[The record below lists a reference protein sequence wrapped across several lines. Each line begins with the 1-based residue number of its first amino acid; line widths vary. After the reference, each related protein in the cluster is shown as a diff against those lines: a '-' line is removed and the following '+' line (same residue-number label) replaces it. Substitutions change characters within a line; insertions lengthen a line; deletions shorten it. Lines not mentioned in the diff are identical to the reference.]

1 MNNRKSFW
9 ILLFTCLFFFQGQ
22 AADKLYYTDADR
34 AIFDRYLSEMIP
46 DKSLPTGELMVQT
59 ARFFLN
65 APYVAATLEKEPE
78 GLVINLREMDCMTL
92 VENVVALTRT
102 MQSAAPSF
110 DEFCKNLQTIRY
122 RNGEIHDYTDRL
134 HYTTDWIF
142 ENQRKGIVKDVTQEI
157 GGISLPVNVSF
168 MSTHPDSY
176 KPLKDHPERV
186 ARIAAKEKEIN
197 ARPYYYIP
205 ESEIDRLAE
214 GIKEGDIVCFVT
226 TIKGLDISHVGVVC
240 RVGDKLT
247 FIHASTTQK
256 KVIVNEAPLQEYV
269 ESIKRNS
276 GIMIVRPQ
284 MHH

>member
-1 MNNRKSFW
+1 MKTI
-9 ILLFTCLFFFQGQ
+9 ILLFFTCFLCSGQ
-22 AADKLYYTDADR
+22 AAEKVYVTEADR
-34 AIFDRYLSEMIP
+34 AIFDRYVSEMAA
-46 DKSLPTGELMVQT
+46 DKSLPTGELMVKT
-59 ARFFLN
+59 ARFFLD

-102 MQSAAPSF
+102 MQSADPSF
-110 DEFCKNLQTIRY
+110 EAFCKNLQTLRY

-142 ENQRKGIVKDVTQEI
+142 ENQRKGIVKDVTHEA
-157 GGISLPVNVSF
+157 GGIALPVNVSF

-176 KPLKDHPERV
+176 KQLKDNPERT
-186 ARIAAKEKEIN
+186 ARIAEKEKEIN
-197 ARPYYYIP
+197 ARSYYYIP
-205 ESEIDRLAE
+205 ESDINKQAA
-214 GIKEGDIVCFVT
+214 GIKDGDVVCFVT

-240 RVGDKLT
+240 RVGNKLT
-247 FIHASTTQK
+247 FIHASTTSK

-284 MHH
+284 ANH

>member
-9 ILLFTCLFFFQGQ
+9 ILLFTCLVFFRGQ
-22 AADKLYYTDADR
+22 AADKLYCTDEDR
-34 AIFDRYLSEMIP
+34 AVFDRYLSEMTP
-46 DKSLPTGELMVQT
+46 VKSLPTGELMVKT
-59 ARFFLN
+59 ARFFLD

-92 VENVVALTRT
+92 VENVVALTKT
-102 MQSAAPSF
+102 MQSATPSF

-142 ENQRKGIVKDVTQEI
+142 ENQRKGIVKDATREI
-157 GGISLPVNVSF
+157 GGVSLPVDVSF

-176 KPLKDHPERV
+176 KPLKEHPELV

-205 ESEIDRLAE
+205 ESDINKLAE
-214 GIKEGDIVCFVT
+214 GIKDGDIVCFVT
-226 TIKGLDISHVGVVC
+226 TIKGLDISHVGIVY
-240 RVGDKLT
+240 RVGDELT

-284 MHH
+284 MSY

>member
-9 ILLFTCLFFFQGQ
+9 ILLFTCLVFFQGQ

-34 AIFDRYLSEMIP
+34 AVFDRYLSEMIP

-102 MQSAAPSF
+102 MQSATPSF

-142 ENQRKGIVKDVTQEI
+142 ENQRKGIVKDVTHEI
-157 GGISLPVNVSF
+157 GGISLPVDVSF
-168 MSTHPDSY
+168 MSAHPDSY
-176 KPLKDHPERV
+176 KR
-186 ARIAAKEKEIN
+186 AQRMKEK
-197 ARPYYYIP
+197 A
-205 ESEIDRLAE
+205 DA
-214 GIKEGDIVCFVT
+214 
-226 TIKGLDISHVGVVC
+226 
-240 RVGDKLT
+240 
-247 FIHASTTQK
+247 
-256 KVIVNEAPLQEYV
+256 LQ
-269 ESIKRNS
+269 
-276 GIMIVRPQ
+276 
-284 MHH
+284 H

>member
-46 DKSLPTGELMVQT
+46 KKSLPTGELMVQT

-102 MQSAAPSF
+102 MQSATPSF

-142 ENQRKGIVKDVTQEI
+142 ENQRKGIVKDVTHEI
-157 GGISLPVNVSF
+157 GGISLPVDVSF
-168 MSTHPDSY
+168 MSAHPDSY

-276 GIMIVRPQ
+276 GIMVVRPQ

>member
-9 ILLFTCLFFFQGQ
+9 ILLFTCLVFFQGQ

-46 DKSLPTGELMVQT
+46 KKSLPTGELTVQT

-102 MQSAAPSF
+102 MQSAVPSF

-142 ENQRKGIVKDVTQEI
+142 ENQQKGIVKDVTHEI
-157 GGISLPVNVSF
+157 GGISLPVDVSF
-168 MSTHPDSY
+168 MSAHPDSY

-276 GIMIVRPQ
+276 GIMVVRPQ

>member
-1 MNNRKSFW
+1 
-9 ILLFTCLFFFQGQ
+9 
-22 AADKLYYTDADR
+22 
-34 AIFDRYLSEMIP
+34 MIIP
-46 DKSLPTGELMVQT
+46 TVCIIRPTG
-59 ARFFLN
+59 FL
-65 APYVAATLEKEPE
+65 
-78 GLVINLREMDCMTL
+78 
-92 VENVVALTRT
+92 
-102 MQSAAPSF
+102 
-110 DEFCKNLQTIRY
+110 
-122 RNGEIHDYTDRL
+122 
-134 HYTTDWIF
+134 
-142 ENQRKGIVKDVTQEI
+142 ENQQKGIVKDVTHEI
-157 GGISLPVNVSF
+157 GGISLPVDVSF

>member
-9 ILLFTCLFFFQGQ
+9 ILLFTCLVFFQGQ

-46 DKSLPTGELMVQT
+46 KKSLPTGELMVQT

-102 MQSAAPSF
+102 MQSATPSF

-142 ENQRKGIVKDVTQEI
+142 ENQRKGIVKDVTHEI
-157 GGISLPVNVSF
+157 GGISLPVDVSF
-168 MSTHPDSY
+168 MSAHPDSY

-276 GIMIVRPQ
+276 GIMVVRPQ

>member
-1 MNNRKSFW
+1 MKTY
-9 ILLFTCLFFFQGQ
+9 ILLWVTCLFFIRAQ
-22 AADKLYYTDADR
+22 AADKLYCTDADR
-34 AIFDRYLSEMIP
+34 AVFERYLSEMVP
-46 DKSLPTGELMVQT
+46 KKSLPTGELMVQT

-65 APYVAATLEKEPE
+65 VPYVAATLEKEPE
-78 GLVINLREMDCMTL
+78 GLVVNLREMDCMTL

-110 DEFCKNLQTIRY
+110 DGFCKNLQAVRY

-142 ENQRKGIVKDVTQEI
+142 ENRRKGIVKDVTHGI
-157 GGISLPVNVSF
+157 GGISLPVDVSF

-176 KPLKDHPERV
+176 KPLKGHPERV

-226 TIKGLDISHVGVVC
+226 TIKGLDISHVGIVC
-240 RVGDKLT
+240 RVGGKLA
-247 FIHASTTQK
+247 FIHASATQK

-276 GIMIVRPQ
+276 GIMVVRPQ

>member
-9 ILLFTCLFFFQGQ
+9 ILLFTCLVFFQGQ

-46 DKSLPTGELMVQT
+46 KKSLPTGELMVQT

-102 MQSAAPSF
+102 MQSAVPSF

-142 ENQRKGIVKDVTQEI
+142 ENQQKGIVKDVTHEI
-157 GGISLPVNVSF
+157 GGISLPVDVSF
-168 MSTHPDSY
+168 MSAHPDSY

-256 KVIVNEAPLQEYV
+256 KVIVNDAPLQEYV

-284 MHH
+284 MSY

>member
-1 MNNRKSFW
+1 MKTIFLSLLACF
-9 ILLFTCLFFFQGQ
+9 LFTQVQ
-22 AADKLYYTDADR
+22 AADTLYCTAEDR
-34 AIFDRYLSEMIP
+34 AIFDRYLSEMKA
-46 DKSLPTGELMVQT
+46 DTSLPTGELMVKT

-65 APYVAATLEKEPE
+65 TPYVAVTLEKEPE

-102 MQSAAPSF
+102 MQSPSPSF
-110 DEFCKNLQTIRY
+110 EEFCKNLQTLRY

-142 ENQRKGIVKDVTQEI
+142 ENQRKGLVKDMTQDI
-157 GGISLPVNVSF
+157 GGLPLPVNVSF

-176 KPLKDHPERV
+176 TPLKAHPELV
-186 ARIAAKEKEIN
+186 AVIAAKEKEIN
-197 ARPYYYIP
+197 NRPYYYIP
-205 ESEIDRLAE
+205 ESDINRLAK
-214 GIKEGDIVCFVT
+214 GIADGDVVGFVT
-226 TIKGLDISHVGVVC
+226 TIKGLDLSHVGIVC

-269 ESIKRNS
+269 EGIKRNS

-284 MHH
+284 LPH

>member
-1 MNNRKSFW
+1 MKTIF
-9 ILLFTCLFFFQGQ
+9 LTFLVCLICFCGQ
-22 AADKLYYTDADR
+22 VADKVSYTEADWVV
-34 AIFDRYLSEMIP
+34 FDRYVSEMKAN
-46 DKSLPTGELMVQT
+46 KSLPTGELMVKT
-59 ARFFLN
+59 ARFFLGT
-65 APYVAATLEKEPE
+65 PYVAATLEMEPE
-78 GLVINLREMDCMTL
+78 RLVVNLREMDCMTL

-102 MQSAAPSF
+102 IQSENPSF
-110 DEFCKNLQTIRY
+110 ETFCKNLQALRY

-142 ENQRKGIVKDVTQEI
+142 ENQRKGIVEDVTSAA

-176 KPLKDHPERV
+176 KPLKENPELT

-205 ESEIDRLAE
+205 ETEINRNAT
-214 GIKEGDIVCFVT
+214 GIKDGDIVCFVT

-256 KVIVNEAPLQEYV
+256 KVIVNDAPLQEYV

-276 GIMIVRPQ
+276 GIMIVRPNVLLK
-284 MHH
+284 

>member
-1 MNNRKSFW
+1 MKQISVLF
-9 ILLFTCLFFFQGQ
+9 LLCCLFLRGQ
-22 AADKLYYTDADR
+22 AADRAYCTDEDR
-34 AIFDRYLSEMIP
+34 MVFDRYLSEMSAN
-46 DKSLPTGELMVQT
+46 KSLPAGELMVKT

-65 APYVAATLEKEPE
+65 TPYVAATLKKEPE
-78 GLVINLREMDCMTL
+78 ALVVNLREMDCMTL
-92 VENVVALTRT
+92 VENVTALTKT
-102 MQSAAPSF
+102 MQSASPSF
-110 DEFCKNLQTIRY
+110 EAFCKNLQTIRY

-142 ENQRKGIVKDVTQEI
+142 ENQRKGIVKDVTQAI
-157 GGISLPVNVSF
+157 GGVPLSVDVSF

-176 KPLKDHPERV
+176 KPLKAHPEFV

-205 ESEIDRLAE
+205 ETDINKQVE
-214 GIKEGDIVCFVT
+214 GIQDGDIVCFVT
-226 TIKGLDISHVGVVC
+226 TIKGLDISHVGIVS

-247 FIHASTTQK
+247 FIHASTTRK

-276 GIMIVRPQ
+276 GIMIVRLAASG
-284 MHH
+284 H

>member
-1 MNNRKSFW
+1 MMKTIF
-9 ILLFTCLFFFQGQ
+9 LLFLTCFFCCGQ
-22 AADKLYYTDADR
+22 AAEQVYVTEADR
-34 AIFDRYLSEMIP
+34 AIFDRYVSEMSA
-46 DKSLPTGELMVQT
+46 DKSLPTGELMVKT

-65 APYVAATLEKEPE
+65 TPYVAATLEKEPE

-102 MQSAAPSF
+102 LQSDSPSF
-110 DEFCKNLQTIRY
+110 DAFCKNLQALRY

-142 ENQRKGIVKDVTQEI
+142 ENQRKGWVKDVTREI
-157 GGISLPVNVSF
+157 GGVSLPVSVSF

-176 KPLKDHPERV
+176 KPLKENPDFV
-186 ARIAAKEKEIN
+186 AAIAAKEKEIN
-197 ARPYYYIP
+197 ARSYYYIP
-205 ESEIDRLAE
+205 ESDINKRAA
-214 GIKEGDIVCFVT
+214 GIKDGDVVCFVT

-247 FIHASTTQK
+247 FIHASTTSK

-284 MHH
+284 ANH

>member
-9 ILLFTCLFFFQGQ
+9 ILLFTCLVFFQGQ

-46 DKSLPTGELMVQT
+46 KKSLPTGELMVQT

-102 MQSAAPSF
+102 MQSATPSF

-142 ENQRKGIVKDVTQEI
+142 ENQRKGIVKDVTHEI
-157 GGISLPVNVSF
+157 GGISLPVDVSF
-168 MSTHPDSY
+168 MSAHPDSY

-205 ESEIDRLAE
+205 ESEIDQLAE
-214 GIKEGDIVCFVT
+214 GIKDGDIVCFVT
-226 TIKGLDISHVGVVC
+226 TIKGLNICHVCVFC
-240 RVGDKLT
+240 WVGD
-247 FIHASTTQK
+247 
-256 KVIVNEAPLQEYV
+256 
-269 ESIKRNS
+269 
-276 GIMIVRPQ
+276 
-284 MHH
+284 